1 MRIWEVTED
10 IKNRQECLEEKGYN
24 AYCLATKSGWEC
36 DLADHLNLLNG
47 EILALPFMKV
57 SHVSRNGKKSVTQK
71 VLLPS
76 YVFLFCPRD
85 YKTEDLD
92 RAFRE
97 GFHFVYSEESKDKTL
112 QKTDLLYAKWVFS
125 SSGII
130 GMSKAIRS
138 GSRVKIIDGP
148 LLALEG
154 TIKEY
159 SKKNRNCRV
168 ETVLF
173 NRVINV
179 WLPFTYVEKLPESTE
194 STSSSK

>member
-1 MRIWEVTED
+1 MKSWEVTDD
-10 IKNRQECLEEKGYN
+10 IKNRQERLEENGYN
-24 AYCLATKSGWEC
+24 AYCLETKSGWEC
-36 DLADHLNLLNG
+36 DLANHLNLLNN
-47 EILALPFMKV
+47 EILALPFIKV
-57 SHVSRNGKKSVTQK
+57 SHVSKKGKRSETQK

-76 YVFLFCPRD
+76 YVFLFCPID
-85 YKTEDLD
+85 YNIENIV
-92 RAFRE
+92 RSFRE
-97 GFHFVYSEESKDKTL
+97 GFHFVYSTESDDKTL
-112 QKTDLLYAKWVFS
+112 QKGDLLYAKWVFS

-138 GSRVKIIDGP
+138 GSKVKIIDGP

-173 NRVINV
+173 NRTINV
-179 WLPFTYVEKLPESTE
+179 WLPFTYVEKLPQSTE
-194 STSSSK
+194 NTTS